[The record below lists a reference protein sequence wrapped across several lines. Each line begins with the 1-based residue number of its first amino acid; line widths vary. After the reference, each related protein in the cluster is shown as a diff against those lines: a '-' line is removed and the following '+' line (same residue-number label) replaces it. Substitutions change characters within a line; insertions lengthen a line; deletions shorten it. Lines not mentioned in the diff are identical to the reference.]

1 MWEKPKKEGRDDNL
15 KKKSGWGREV
25 LTFSRCVRPADANTA
40 SSKHPHMIPHG
51 HASNSYAEQ
60 YKRMRGVNTEDLAKQ
75 NLMTDRSAYLTF
87 LETQLQRV
95 SASCLTVVSFQDRML
110 DVESQT
116 IDMEQRLSNGL
127 RRLKLQL
134 PSEEQVEEKTSELE
148 AMQAMITT
156 MGQRLE
162 NLENERKEDK
172 LQLETMTRMQEQA
185 TTEAATQAAAQAA
198 AHVESTSTAL
208 EMLRVSFEQRLQQV
222 QDAAPSHEH
231 IVSTLSQVLSTSMH
245 DLLSTTVDPKLNDA
259 IKFAEEAVQA
269 VHDRLH
275 PQIEQNAHTIKQLSE
290 RSIEKVTSDQAMLL
304 KLTSQ
309 VDTMEQELLRGNVVF
324 KKQQQQE
331 PEKQQKEQKEQQQEE
346 TQQTRQTQ
354 ETRQQEGG
362 SVMEDESKM
371 LGATKVTPTTPT
383 TRTVYF
389 PTLADGYYECDVQT
403 STTSVAPAAAAGRT
417 SSRQSS
423 QSSSNLELQTRMGQL
438 ERHVLRTQSQQE
450 NLSTVT
456 AHAIDT
462 VIKRIRSVEGVSNAS
477 KQASEKILN
486 LIQQIRNEKYNDMEK
501 IEIIR
506 STIKKIDKR
515 MTTFECMQE
524 GKEREKKIFL
534 IFIELFF
541 S

>member
-1 MWEKPKKEGRDDNL
+1 
-15 KKKSGWGREV
+15 
-25 LTFSRCVRPADANTA
+25 
-40 SSKHPHMIPHG
+40 MIPHG

-185 TTEAATQAAAQAA
+185 ATEAATQAAAQAA

-331 PEKQQKEQKEQQQEE
+331 PEKQQKEQKEQQQEK
-346 TQQTRQTQ
+346 TQQTQETRQTQ
-354 ETRQQEGG
+354 ETQETQETQQQEGG

-371 LGATKVTPTTPT
+371 LGATKVTPTTTT

-403 STTSVAPAAAAGRT
+403 SATSVAAAAAGRT

-534 IFIELFF
+534 IFIEFLICTIDRIFDT
-541 S
+541 